1 MGRDRDPFERTID
14 ALRQR
19 LIAAGPQQGAPL
31 LINLLAA
38 DLGVSQTPVREA
50 LAWLAGE
57 SLIGRTRSGYV
68 GATYDAEELA
78 QSYELAMLLVLAAFR
93 RRPAAGAPE
102 DCRLANDLLTHVA
115 DHGGNVALTKALAR
129 TLAELAP
136 LAMAEEAVCGD
147 AAEDAAR
154 LRVALGEGGAPFAR
168 AVRRHY
174 LRRIERSGDILAHG
188 LLRRPRI

>member
-31 LINLLAA
+31 PINLLAVE
-38 DLGVSQTPVREA
+38 LGVSQTPVREA

-57 SLIGRTRSGYV
+57 SLIGRSRNGYV
-68 GATYDAEELA
+68 GATYDAEELS
-78 QSYELAMLLVLAAFR
+78 QSYELALLLVLAAFR
-93 RRPAAGAPE
+93 RQPATSAPD
-102 DCRLANDLLTHVA
+102 DCRLANDILTHVTG
-115 DHGGNVALTKALAR
+115 HGGNVALTKALAR

-136 LAMAEEAVCGD
+136 LAMAEAAVCGE
-147 AAEDAAR
+147 AADDAAR
-154 LRVALGEGGAPFAR
+154 LRVALSEGGAPFVR